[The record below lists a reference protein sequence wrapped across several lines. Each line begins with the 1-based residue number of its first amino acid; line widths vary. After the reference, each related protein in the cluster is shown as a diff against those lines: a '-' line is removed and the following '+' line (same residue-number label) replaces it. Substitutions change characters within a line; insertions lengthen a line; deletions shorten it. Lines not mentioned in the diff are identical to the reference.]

1 MQDIGFQ
8 NGIKPTWHLLSRGAG
23 GGVGTGDCQKR
34 IERSDDGF
42 IMPSRKA
49 NESEYC
55 KPFLTIKTVLF
66 YGSAPCCAVYAT
78 PQSLDRQGR
87 YQNAVI
93 IGMIPSRWTSCMS
106 YPPPRQR
113 TVHRRSVRYSSPP
126 SLPNTP
132 YTGLKEY
139 QFHT

>member
-55 KPFLTIKTVLF
+55 KPFLTIKTVCINFVLWVC
-66 YGSAPCCAVYAT
+66 PLLRRLC
-78 PQSLDRQGR
+78 D
-87 YQNAVI
+87 
-93 IGMIPSRWTSCMS
+93 
-106 YPPPRQR
+106 PPALGQAR
-113 TVHRRSVRYSSPP
+113 TVSKCGDHWYDSIKMDFMHVLPSSPTTNSASTVC
-126 SLPNTP
+126 SLFVPTIP
-132 YTGLKEY
+132 P
-139 QFHT
+139 